1 MSNIDLKQYPVLA
14 EFLGDEKKPD
24 DSLMNLMAEDLKDA
38 SVDIM
43 AIYTTSTGL
52 LDRDDRETI
61 AHTAAIISLT
71 YRNIM
76 RLKAELYS

>member
-1 MSNIDLKQYPVLA
+1 MSNLNLAQYPFLA
-14 EFLGDEKKPD
+14 KFLGDEKKPD

-43 AIYTTSTGL
+43 AIYTTSMGI
-52 LDRDDRETI
+52 LDRDDRDTI
-61 AHTAAIISLT
+61 AHTASIISLT

-76 RLKAELYS
+76 RLKAELYN

>member
-1 MSNIDLKQYPVLA
+1 MSNLNLEQYPFLA

-38 SVDIM
+38 SVGIM
-43 AIYTTSTGL
+43 AIYTTSMGI
-52 LDRDDRETI
+52 LDRDDRDTI
-61 AHTAAIISLT
+61 AHAASIISLT

-76 RLKAELYS
+76 RLKAELFN